1 MGIGLFCLGV
11 LLYLCLLARVN
22 IQHFKSSFISQ
33 LQSHLAGQARIQARH
48 IEDSVQFIKLKLDK
62 ATSEIMNLPQVESP
76 ADSERYAQEFG
87 FPVQIFYICDLQGR
101 VVRHVCGTSQDDTS
115 SASAAA
121 NLLKTVKEGQTGA
134 LRPDASDDSRLWILS
149 KVQTPGGFAGY
160 AVIAM
165 LREDLMHSFQCAG
178 MIRQNQ
184 FLLMDSQR
192 QASIVP
198 VESSISEVLKKA
210 AGGKGAARLLSNSS
224 RASEPVQNN
233 LVIGYCPA
241 VLFNES
247 WPVSVIS
254 DDSLI
259 EASVRTHAEG
269 IFVAMICLFLVL
281 LIICGFYYRSEK
293 RRLILEQQTELSQT
307 TSELQLVAGEKR
319 QLCEQFNKDISF
331 LRQIL
336 QALPVGL
343 YWKNEKG
350 ELQGQNTVLKSW
362 LKEAKDSKVC
372 FELIDDHKLDQEV
385 LTKGIDLMHVPQTLT
400 LRGHEKKVLISRI
413 PLRGPGAQITGM
425 LNCQIPV
432 DSFKNLSSGML
443 CEYFNHGCAADLWA
457 LPTVLT
463 DASGSIR
470 YANPAFTR
478 WLGRSGEQFRSAK
491 LYEVLELPESAV
503 AEPLKTGGSAGTWVS
518 LCVRKKDVDAF
529 IQKSAGPEANTV
541 LLVFADTPAA
551 EEVKAPQHAEQKAA
565 LPTRQN
571 PDSQTPTVC
580 REQTAVEEK
589 AAEVLVVD
597 DVEENR
603 TLLEILVTKNA
614 CRVTSCSNGRQA
626 VERCGQSRYDLIL
639 MDIQMPDM
647 DGFEAMQRIRQSEL
661 NRSTPMIAMTASDKR
676 EDELAALECGFDD
689 YLSKPINRKLMEQK
703 IWRSLQK
710 VKQVSDTQAGKD
722 IISFLDG
729 NPDYRKAIETFVQ
742 NLPARLE
749 EMRQAFESRDLKSL
763 AFKVHALKGIGGFA
777 GFSVYTDK
785 AKTMEEAL
793 KEEQLDKVQE
803 QLDELVRMCLRTRLK
818 SDCS

>member
-11 LLYLCLLARVN
+11 LLYLCLLAKVN
-22 IQHFKSSFISQ
+22 IQHFKSSFVSQ
-33 LQSHLAGQARIQARH
+33 LQGHLIGQARIQARH
-48 IEDSVQFIKLKLDK
+48 IEDSVQLIKLKLDK
-62 ATSEIMNLPQVESP
+62 ATSDIMNSPQIESP
-76 ADSERYAQEFG
+76 ADSERYTRELG
-87 FPVQIFYICDLQGR
+87 FPVQVFYLCDPQGHL
-101 VVRHVCGTSQDDTS
+101 VRQVCRTSQDAAS
-115 SASAAA
+115 SPSAAA
-121 NLLKTVKEGQTGA
+121 KLLETVKDEQTGV
-134 LRPDASDDSRLWILS
+134 LRLDASDASRLWILS
-149 KVQTPGGFAGY
+149 KVQMSGGFSGY
-160 AVIAM
+160 AVIAT
-165 LREDLMHSFQCAG
+165 LREDLMRSFQCAG

-184 FLLMDSQR
+184 FLLTDPLR
-192 QASIVP
+192 QGAIVP
-198 VESSISEVLKKA
+198 LESSISEILKKA
-210 AGGKGAARLLSNSS
+210 ARGEGAARLASKSS
-224 RASEPVQNN
+224 TASEPIQNN
-233 LVIGYCPA
+233 LLIGYCQA
-241 VLFNES
+241 NVFSEC
-247 WPVSVIS
+247 WPVTVIS
-254 DDSLI
+254 DDALI

-293 RRLILEQQTELSQT
+293 RRLILEQQTELSRT
-307 TSELQLVAGEKR
+307 TSELQLVAVEKR
-319 QLCEQFNKDISF
+319 QLGEQFKKDISF

-350 ELQGQNTVLKSW
+350 ELQGQNSVMDSW
-362 LKEAKDSKVC
+362 LKQAKDSTVC
-372 FELIDDHKLDQEV
+372 FEHIADHKLDQEV
-385 LTKGIDLMHVPQTLT
+385 LTKGIDLMHVPQTLS

-432 DSFKNLSSGML
+432 DSFKNLSSGAL
-443 CEYFNHGCAADLWA
+443 CEFLNHGCAADIWA
-457 LPTVLT
+457 LPTVLA

-478 WLGRSGEQFRSAK
+478 WLGRSGEQLHSAR
-491 LYEVLELPESAV
+491 LCEWLELPESAL
-503 AEPLKTGGSAGTWVS
+503 AEPLKTADSAGAWVS
-518 LCVRKKDVDAF
+518 LCVRKKDVNAF
-529 IQKSAGPEANTV
+529 IQKTAYPESETM

-551 EEVKAPQHAEQKAA
+551 EEVKAPEHVELNVA
-565 LPTRQN
+565 LPPLET
-571 PDSQTPTVC
+571 PDPQPPMVC
-580 REQTAVEEK
+580 PEQTAVEEK

-647 DGFEAMQRIRQSEL
+647 DGFEAMQRIRQGEL